1 MSDINASNICYQ
13 RFYQEIDLI
22 QITCKNILHVM
33 SSNNLKSLSYNILY
47 FRHL

>member
-22 QITCKNILHVM
+22 QITCKNIHVM
-33 SSNNLKSLSYNILY
+33 SSNKFMMQIWKA
-47 FRHL
+47 